1 MECIGFSQKI
11 SNIAIMKK
19 NKLIL
24 SMYILALGGI
34 SAGMMFSLGSCKKDD
49 DEPCTEK
56 TWFEDKDADGF
67 GNALVSK
74 RACEKPTGF
83 VDNDDDCD
91 DVKSGVNP
99 NATEIPGNGI
109 DDDCD
114 GIDTKVWYKDAD
126 QDGFGSKSDRQFGST
141 APSGYTDD
149 STDCDDDDPAVNP
162 GQTEIPGNGKDDD
175 CDGFD
180 AKVWYFDADSDGFG
194 DPNKSTIDANQP
206 DGYVE
211 NDDDCDDA
219 DENVNP
225 AASDVPN
232 NGVDEDCD
240 GFDIKRWYRDADR
253 DGFGDSRDIQVAN
266 TAPSGYVE
274 NDNDCDDANA
284 KTFPGADEICDTVD
298 NDCDGMVDETINKN
312 TDPLNCGDCGIAC
325 PPGMTCVNGVCK

>member
-1 MECIGFSQKI
+1 M
-11 SNIAIMKK
+11 
-19 NKLIL
+19 L
-24 SMYILALGGI
+24 
-34 SAGMMFSLGSCKKDD
+34 FSLGSCKKDD

-67 GNALVSK
+67 GNILVTK
-74 RACEKPTGF
+74 KACDKPTGF

-91 DVKSGVNP
+91 DAKAGVNP

-141 APSGYTDD
+141 APTGYTDD

-194 DPNKSTIDANQP
+194 DPTKSTIDPNQP
-206 DGYVE
+206 DGYVD
-211 NDDDCDDA
+211 NDDDCDDT

-253 DGFGDSRDIQVAN
+253 DGFGDPSNFQTANVAP
-266 TAPSGYVE
+266 TGFVG

-284 KTFPGADEICDTVD
+284 KTFPGADETCDNVD

-312 TDPLNCGDCGIAC
+312 TDPLNCGDCGIVC
-325 PPGMTCVNGVCK
+325 PTGMTCVNGVCK